1 MPFPTR
7 PRRRPPPRGR
17 VATRA
22 EGGTAQHA
30 PRGTHVGRGG
40 LIAAGTPVRD
50 TLRATRALLRDVLRR
65 RRVPLGALRETLT
78 AAVDDELRRGGH
90 PPRSRRAYLGHLRRF
105 LRAFDRHRGL
115 PGEEAI
121 RHHLLDLRH
130 GRSLPRRYVAR
141 RARAVAFLYARV
153 LREDQP
159 VRQPPFDAIEFPLG
173 RLWPE

>member
-1 MPFPTR
+1 MV
-7 PRRRPPPRGR
+7 PRS
-17 VATRA
+17 AL
-22 EGGTAQHA
+22 

-40 LIAAGTPVRD
+40 TIAAGTPVRD

-65 RRVPLGALRETLT
+65 RRVPLRETLT

-153 LREDQP
+153 LRED
-159 VRQPPFDAIEFPLG
+159 PPAVPPPAPPADAASAPTA
-173 RLWPE
+173 